1 MQLPGIF
8 GISPNL
14 SPMTVRNR
22 SLRWLKPLRV
32 GADDVV
38 DHLLVTYEAAR
49 TSATLDAEVTCLA
62 PARDSDSNPHPGER
76 GSAAGELPVEAEFG

>member
-38 DHLLVTYEAAR
+38 DHLLVT
-49 TSATLDAEVTCLA
+49 T
-62 PARDSDSNPHPGER
+62 R
-76 GSAAGELPVEAEFG
+76 GSPDLGDA